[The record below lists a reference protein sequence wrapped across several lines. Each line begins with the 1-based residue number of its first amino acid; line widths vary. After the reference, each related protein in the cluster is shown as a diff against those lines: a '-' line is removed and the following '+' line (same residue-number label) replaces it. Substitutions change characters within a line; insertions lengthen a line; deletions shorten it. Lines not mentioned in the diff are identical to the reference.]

1 MRAQESVTPSRSSPR
16 HYERDL
22 APVAQGDILYRMSPR
37 KKVVAGAVAV
47 AAIAV
52 VSVATLQARAV
63 DRKARGVRAGMA
75 LGAVMQQLDGWWMIN
90 THPVDSRA
98 IPHGTGPEFN
108 GYSGDV
114 YVLTP
119 VQPDGRETDLRKI
132 SRGELE
138 ARLEKMLSGGKPWT
152 VYFNFRT
159 IPTDTGILVR
169 FDGKGKVADRQ

>member
-1 MRAQESVTPSRSSPR
+1 
-16 HYERDL
+16 
-22 APVAQGDILYRMSPR
+22 MSKR
-37 KKVVAGAVAV
+37 KKLIAGAVVVAV
-47 AAIAV
+47 V
-52 VSVATLQARAV
+52 VFVSVATAQARAV
-63 DRKARGVRAGMA
+63 DRKARGIHAGMT
-75 LGAVMQQLDGWWMIN
+75 VDEVFQQLDGWWMIN

-132 SRGELE
+132 SAAEFEG
-138 ARLEKMLSGGKPWT
+138 RLRSLLSGGKPWT

-169 FDGKGKVADRQ
+169 FDGNGKVAGS

>member
-1 MRAQESVTPSRSSPR
+1 
-16 HYERDL
+16 
-22 APVAQGDILYRMSPR
+22 MSKR
-37 KKVVAGAVAV
+37 KNLIAGAVVVAV
-47 AAIAV
+47 V
-52 VSVATLQARAV
+52 VFVSVATAQARAV
-63 DRKARGVRAGMA
+63 DRKARGIRAGMT
-75 LGAVMQQLDGWWMIN
+75 VDEVFQQLDGWWMIN

-98 IPHGTGPEFN
+98 IPHGTGPELN

-132 SRGELE
+132 SSAEFEG
-138 ARLEKMLSGGKPWT
+138 RLRRLLSGGKPWT

-169 FDGKGKVADRQ
+169 FDGNGKVAGM

>member
-1 MRAQESVTPSRSSPR
+1 MSSWKKWLSSV
-16 HYERDL
+16 
-22 APVAQGDILYRMSPR
+22 
-37 KKVVAGAVAV
+37 VAV
-47 AAIAV
+47 ALVAI
-52 VSVATLQARAV
+52 VSVAAVQARAV
-63 DRKARGVRAGMA
+63 EQKARGIREGMP
-75 LGAVMQQLDGWWMIN
+75 LSEVLQHVDGWWMIN

-132 SRGELE
+132 SRLE
-138 ARLEKMLSGGKPWT
+138 FVSRLEKLLSSGEPWT

-159 IPTDTGILVR
+159 IPTDRGILVR
-169 FDGKGKVADRQ
+169 FDGKGRVAARS

>member
-1 MRAQESVTPSRSSPR
+1 VN
-16 HYERDL
+16 H
-22 APVAQGDILYRMSPR
+22 R
-37 KKVVAGAVAV
+37 KKLVVLVVAAAV
-47 AAIAV
+47 IAL
-52 VSVATLQARAV
+52 VSVAAVQARAV
-63 DRKARGVRAGMA
+63 NRKAQGIRPGMSV
-75 LGAVMQQLDGWWMIN
+75 GDVMQQVDGWWMIN

-132 SRGELE
+132 SRAEFEGRL
-138 ARLEKMLSGGKPWT
+138 ARMLSGGKPWT

-159 IPTDTGILVR
+159 LPTDTGILVR
-169 FDGKGKVADRQ
+169 FDGKGRVAGGR

>member
-1 MRAQESVTPSRSSPR
+1 
-16 HYERDL
+16 
-22 APVAQGDILYRMSPR
+22 MSNR
-37 KKVVAGAVAV
+37 KKLVAGAVAFAV
-47 AAIAV
+47 IAF
-52 VSVATLQARAV
+52 VSVATMQASAV
-63 DRKARGVRAGMA
+63 DRKARGIRAGMA
-75 LGAVMQQLDGWWMIN
+75 VGEVIQQLDGWWMIN

-119 VQPDGRETDLRKI
+119 VQPDGREIDLRKI
-132 SRGELE
+132 SRAEFEG
-138 ARLEKMLSGGKPWT
+138 RLEKMLSGGKPWT

-169 FDGKGKVADRQ
+169 FDGNGKVVDSQ